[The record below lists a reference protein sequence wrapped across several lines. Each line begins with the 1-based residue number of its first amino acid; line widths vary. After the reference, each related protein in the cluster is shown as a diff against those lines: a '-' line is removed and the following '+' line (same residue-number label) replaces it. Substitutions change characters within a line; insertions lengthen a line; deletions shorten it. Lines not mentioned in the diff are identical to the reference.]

1 MLPAELNHEHKSAR
15 VPFDLSGKRL
25 DQVLSIL
32 FPGYSRS
39 RLQQWL
45 LHGHV
50 QVDGSVW
57 RAKDKVKGGEQI
69 ALTAVIER
77 QIADAPEDLPLEVV
91 YADEHLIVV
100 NKPSG
105 LVVHPAAGN
114 RAGTM
119 LNALLH
125 YAPELAQLPRAGI
138 VHRLDKDTTGLLV
151 VARTLEA
158 QTKLTTQLQARSVSR
173 EYDAVVLGIVVSGGT
188 VNAPLGR
195 HPVERKHMAVREGG
209 REAITHYRVVEHF
222 RAHTHLRVQ
231 LETGRTHQIRVH
243 LAHIHFPIVGDATYG
258 GRVRLPPRSSVEFT
272 AALRQFPRQALHAS
286 RLSLDHPADG
296 KRMQWR
302 VPLPQDMQD
311 LLEAMRDDAFAAE
324 EG

>member
-1 MLPAELNHEHKSAR
+1 MLSAKLQEHKSAC
-15 VPFDLSGKRL
+15 VPFDLSGRRL
-25 DQVLSIL
+25 DQVLGVL

-45 LHGHV
+45 LDGHV
-50 QVDGSVW
+50 RIDGVIW

-69 ALTAVIER
+69 ELTAVIEC
-77 QIADAPEDLPLEVV
+77 QVADAPEDLPLDVV

-100 NKPSG
+100 NKPAG

-114 RAGTM
+114 RRGTM

-151 VARTLEA
+151 IARNPEA
-158 QTKLTTQLQARSVSR
+158 QGKLIAQLQARSVSR
-173 EYDAVVLGIVVSGGT
+173 EYDAVVLGVVVSGGT

-195 HPVERKHMAVREGG
+195 HPVERKHMAVRTGG
-209 REAITHYRVVEHF
+209 REAVTHYRVVEQF

-243 LAHIHFPIVGDATYG
+243 LAYIHFPIVGDPVYG
-258 GRVRLPPRSSVEFT
+258 GRVRLPARSSAEFT
-272 AALRQFPRQALHAS
+272 AVLRQFPRQALHAS

-296 KRMQWR
+296 KRLQWR
-302 VPLPQDMQD
+302 APLPQDMQQ
-311 LLEAMRDDAFAAE
+311 LLDAMRDDAVAAE
-324 EG
+324 EE

>member
-1 MLPAELNHEHKSAR
+1 MR
-15 VPFDLSGKRL
+15 VPFEQSGKRL
-25 DQVLSIL
+25 DQVLSVL
-32 FPGYSRS
+32 FPEYSRS

-45 LHGHV
+45 QHGHV
-50 QVDGSVW
+50 QVDGAVW
-57 RAKDKVKGGEQI
+57 RAKDKVKGGEQVE
-69 ALTAVIER
+69 LRAVIER
-77 QIADAPEDLPLEVV
+77 QVADAPEDLPLEVV
-91 YADEHLIVV
+91 YADAHLIVV
-100 NKPSG
+100 NKPAG

-114 RAGTM
+114 RAGTL

-151 VARTLEA
+151 VARTPEA

-173 EYDAVVLGIVVSGGT
+173 EYDAVVLGVVVSGGT

-195 HPVERKHMAVREGG
+195 HPVERKHMAVRAGG
-209 REAITHYRVVEHF
+209 REAITHYRVVEQF

-243 LAHIHFPIVGDATYG
+243 LAHIHFPIVGDPTYG
-258 GRVRLPPRSSVEFT
+258 GRVRLPARAAPEFI
-272 AALRQFPRQALHAS
+272 AALREFPRQALHAA
-286 RLSLDHPADG
+286 RLSLDHPAHG

-311 LLEAMRDDAFAAE
+311 LLDIMRDDAVAAE
-324 EG
+324 AE